1 MPQNMN
7 YPGVY
12 RQEVDNSSY
21 TVIDNS
27 TYVAVMGKARKG
39 PANAKT
45 LINSEGQL
53 IDTFGTPLVYG
64 SYPNISAVDYGIYA
78 GIEQLKETS
87 NLWYVRLCDGSEKYS
102 NIQLSGSPLT
112 SSTVGVSASISAASS
127 AYVFSGEAANGNTP
141 TYIKE
146 IRSASMT
153 GNMLFSSIGP
163 GIYGNDVAVHVIT
176 MNTSAAGVTGTS
188 LLGGPCAVDWTN
200 YYDDVS
206 VVNSATAKW
215 KKIYKVLVYK
225 KQTFEVFDATWWTNN
240 YSTPVEVFYVSN
252 DTSFVDNVGNSLFV
266 EDVINGNSEY
276 IYVKSNI
283 LDGTLPAVT
292 DKAFALVGGA
302 DTTNIGASVVGNWL
316 AFFGNRDT
324 TPLDIAIDIPR
335 TKDVKS
341 SEFTSIDTL
350 IGTRLDLFATTQ
362 VSSLAST
369 DFTSIKTDNG
379 QISVT
384 NQSYFGRYAGWNLVY
399 DRYNSSRV
407 WLPNAIYA
415 GSVCARV
422 DRILSQFDAPAGQD
436 IGVIPAG
443 RQNVEVTPTLGG
455 QLYDL
460 NINTVKFIRGVGNV
474 LWGQKTAQLK
484 RTARDRINVR
494 RGLLQIEK
502 VVEGIM
508 NGYMFKGN
516 TAKLREKAATQVKA
530 YLNPLKVS
538 GNIQNYKVVCDSS
551 NNPQSSIDAHILNID
566 LYIQPTSTV
575 EFILVT
581 TIVTNNSVVF
591 SEGK

>member
-12 RQEVDNSSY
+12 RQEVDNSTY

-27 TYVAVMGKARKG
+27 TYCAVMGKARKG

-53 IDTFGTPLVYG
+53 IDVFGTPIVYG

-87 NLWYVRLCDGSEKYS
+87 NLWYVRLCDGTEKYS
-102 NIQLSGSPLT
+102 TIQLSGSPT
-112 SSTVGVSASISAASS
+112 VSSTASLSASISAASS

-163 GIYGNDVAVHVIT
+163 GVYGNDIAVHVIT
-176 MNTSAAGVTGTS
+176 MNTSAAGVSATA
-188 LLGGPCAVDWTN
+188 LLGGPCSVDWIN
-200 YYDDVS
+200 SYDDAS
-206 VVNSATAKW
+206 VVNSVNAKW
-215 KKIYKVLVYK
+215 RKIYKVLVYK
-225 KQTFEVFDATWWTNN
+225 KEKFETFDATWWATN
-240 YSTPVEVFYVSN
+240 YSSPVESFYVSN
-252 DTSFVDNVGNSLFV
+252 DVSFVDNVGTSLFV
-266 EDVINGNSEY
+266 EDVINGNSN
-276 IYVKSNI
+276 YVYVRSNI

-292 DKAFALVGGA
+292 DKAFALIGGQ
-302 DTTNIGASVVGNWL
+302 DSTNLSSSVVGNWA

-324 TPLDIAIDIPR
+324 TPLDVAIDLPR
-335 TKDVKS
+335 DKDSKS
-341 SEFTSIDTL
+341 TEYGAINTL
-350 IGTRLDLFATTQ
+350 IGQRLDVYAVTQ
-362 VSSLAST
+362 VSSLTAT
-369 DFTSIKTDNG
+369 DFVSIKTENSN
-379 QISVT
+379 ITLS

-407 WLPNAIYA
+407 WLPNVIYA

-422 DRILSQFDAPAGQD
+422 DRLLTPFEAPAGQD
-436 IGVIPAG
+436 IGAIGAG
-443 RQNVEVTPTLGG
+443 RQNVEVNPTLGG

-460 NINTVKFIRGVGNV
+460 NINTVKFVRGVGNV

-484 RTARDRINVR
+484 KTARDRINVR

-502 VVEGIM
+502 TVERIM
-508 NGYMFKGN
+508 NAYMFKGN
-516 TAKLREKAATQVKA
+516 TAKLREKATTQVNA
-530 YLNPLKVS
+530 YLNPLKIAGS
-538 GNIQNYKVVCDSS
+538 IQNYKVVCDSS

-581 TIVTNNSVVF
+581 TVVTNNSVMF
-591 SEGK
+591 TEGK